1 MLKLKVPKTLNVKK
15 LRDEKL
21 VAIVL
26 SVVAVIYVVMVTG
39 TNNVR
44 SKVVSF
50 YNSKLG
56 LGFAVISSLLAVIL
70 PRILKKQSPKTL
82 ILAGAVTIVNLFSV
96 AYSAS
101 AKEDFLVPTGGTL
114 KFTDEESGNKVSKK
128 FEFTNSDDIDFGGLG
143 SDYDDD
149 DYDDDEDDDDDDDDD
164 DYDGGGGDGGG
175 GGTTGA
181 GNDDSGDRGYGGKY
195 DNMSIDELKRNLS
208 KRELKKEKNRLK
220 TENETKNKDRI
231 KAISGLV
238 SDIRDG
244 GSDDSGGGGGTSTG
258 AGNDDSGDRGYG
270 GKYDNMS
277 IDELKRNLSKRELKK
292 EKNRLKTENETKN
305 KDRIKAIS
313 GLVSDIRDGGSD
325 DSGGGGGTSTGAGND
340 EDDDDSDYKCEGKS
354 NKQIGKIIKKLK
366 IKRESATG
374 KDRKEIKKKIKTC
387 RGLKNKED
395 FMNFFKKPE
404 EKKEER
410 MEKIEEIKCE
420 KKVITPSVSN
430 ISGPDLGDDLYSL
443 VDFEK
448 KIIV

>member
-128 FEFTNSDDIDFGGLG
+128 FEFTNSDEIDFGGLG

-149 DYDDDEDDDDDDDDD
+149 DDDEDDDEDYDD
-164 DYDGGGGDGGG
+164 DYDYDVGDRYGGIYEDMSKSDLKEAKDRLKTENKTKNKTEIKYIASLIKAKREGGG
-175 GGTTGA
+175 GGTSTGA
-181 GNDDSGDRGYGGKY
+181 GNNSGDRYGGIY
-195 DNMSIDELKRNLS
+195 EDMSKSDLKEA
-208 KRELKKEKNRLK
+208 KDRLK
-220 TENETKNKDRI
+220 TENKTKNKTEIKYIASLI
-231 KAISGLV
+231 KAK
-238 SDIRDG
+238 REG
-244 GSDDSGGGGGTSTG
+244 GGGGGGGTSTG
-258 AGNDDSGDRGYG
+258 AGNDDSGD
-270 GKYDNMS
+270 
-277 IDELKRNLSKRELKK
+277 E
-292 EKNRLKTENETKN
+292 
-305 KDRIKAIS
+305 
-313 GLVSDIRDGGSD
+313 SDV
-325 DSGGGGGTSTGAGND
+325 
-340 EDDDDSDYKCEGKS
+340 KCEGKS
-354 NKQIGKIIKKLK
+354 NKKIGKIIKKLRIEK
-366 IKRESATG
+366 KSAKG
-374 KDRKEIKKKIKTC
+374 KDRKEINKKIKKC
-387 RGLKNKED
+387 RALKNKED

-404 EKKEER
+404 EKKEEIK
-410 MEKIEEIKCE
+410 EKIEEIKCE